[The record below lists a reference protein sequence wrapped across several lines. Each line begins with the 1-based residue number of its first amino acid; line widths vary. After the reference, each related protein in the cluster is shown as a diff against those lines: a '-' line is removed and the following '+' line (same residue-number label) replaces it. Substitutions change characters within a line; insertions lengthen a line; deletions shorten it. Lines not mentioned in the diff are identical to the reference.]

1 MLRNSR
7 LFFIYA
13 KFYLFPVIHVYEF
26 VFCLHLFAIWLEKSL
41 VFTLIQCTCTFTDD
55 TVFFC
60 PFATFKNSTVDLLFL
75 MTINFIFIAKHQ
87 CQFQI
92 YFILQQQSFTTVK
105 QNIFH
110 QNIMNRSTCIC
121 SGSIQYRDKSHNHFY
136 KLSKVDVHYTV
147 FIKCIIQGLWD

>member
-105 QNIFH
+105 HRIF
-110 QNIMNRSTCIC
+110 
-121 SGSIQYRDKSHNHFY
+121 
-136 KLSKVDVHYTV
+136 
-147 FIKCIIQGLWD
+147 FIKISWTGLHAFVQDLFNTEIKVIIISTN